1 MSQNSTPKS
10 LPLPIARP
18 AVASRALV
26 YLVLLGGVLMAASA
40 SIMIR
45 GAQQL
50 GMPSPTI
57 AALRLGLAA
66 LIVLPIALLRVRRE
80 LRGLTRGDLA
90 LGVGAGAFLGI
101 HFFSWILSLEYTSVA
116 SSAAIVTTSPLWLG
130 VAAWLMRERISPL
143 TWAGIFCTMLGSI
156 VIGFSDGSGANG
168 HNALLGD
175 ALALL
180 GALAIASYFLAGRRL
195 QRRLSTLAY
204 IALVYTSA
212 AVFLAAA
219 ALVARAGTAAE
230 LSSGTLLPYPPL
242 AYLLALGLALGP
254 QLLGHT
260 ALNWSLRHVSPTFV
274 AIATLG
280 EPIGSALLALLI
292 FGQQFQP
299 LQLAGFV
306 VLLAG
311 IVTAARGER
320 QGDVETRS

>member
-1 MSQNSTPKS
+1 MSQNSAPKT
-10 LPLPIARP
+10 LPLPITRP
-18 AVASRALV
+18 VVVSRGLV

-66 LIVLPIALLRVRRE
+66 LIVLPIALLRARHQLRQLSRAE
-80 LRGLTRGDLA
+80 LG
-90 LGVGAGAFLGI
+90 LGVAAGAFLAV
-101 HFFSWILSLEYTSVA
+101 HFFAWILSLEYTSVA

-130 VAAWLMRERISPL
+130 LAAWLMRERVSTL
-143 TWAGIFCTMLGSI
+143 TWAGICCTMLGSI
-156 VIGFSDGSGANG
+156 VIGSSDGSGANG
-168 HNALLGD
+168 RNALLGD
-175 ALALL
+175 MLALL

-195 QRRLSTLAY
+195 QRRLSTLTY

-219 ALVARAGTAAE
+219 ALVVGASKGE
-230 LSSGTLLPYPPL
+230 LLRDGVVLPYPPL

-299 LQLAGFV
+299 LQLVGFV
-306 VLLAG
+306 VLLSG

-320 QGDVETRS
+320 QGDAETRS